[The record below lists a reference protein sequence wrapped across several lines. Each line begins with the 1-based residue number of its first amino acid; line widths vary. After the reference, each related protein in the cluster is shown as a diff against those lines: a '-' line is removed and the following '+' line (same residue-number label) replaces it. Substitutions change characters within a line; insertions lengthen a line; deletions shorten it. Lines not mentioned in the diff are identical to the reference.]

1 MKKTLCITLCVAL
14 MASVLLVLPAS
25 AATNSNPM
33 VVRPIQYTSA
43 GPNDSG
49 IEIVYRETFDGVSSP
64 EAAGYF
70 PGYLDYG
77 DQPAYFIP
85 ACDLKLVGGHS
96 GKGLQVSNRDKIYG
110 KTSASG
116 KTKQLDHTGGE
127 FSFVMT
133 NHYPKKGASQVSSY
147 ATDSTGKT
155 KLTAYEQV
163 SNTGGGKDIGT
174 IIGQHVSDVTDKQD
188 VSLFFSMWVYT
199 STAQTFLPKIQYMG
213 TNELWIPADDYW
225 EVPAGKW
232 TQIGA
237 IIDNGKTYYCSLA
250 GEGGKEAYGAYGAM
264 NATTESKFCMATKSK
279 DAAGNV
285 TFTNGDY
292 IIDDITIWKVS
303 DKAKLYNMQYTMLDK
318 SVFTGLDG
326 LVEIDNKDNIASK
339 KVVNAFA
346 PATTK
351 KAVVTTKKTAPK
363 TTATKVVKVTNKQ
376 GQVVGTKKVVV
387 TSPPTTATKVVKVT
401 DKNGKVVGTKKVV
414 ITEPTATGTGTETGT
429 ATGTGIEATAT
440 GTATGTETAVEE
452 TEEKTTVTDASGE
465 PVEPEEKGSL
475 TWLWILIGVVVAG
488 GAGGAAFV
496 LTKKKGDAK

>member
-14 MASVLLVLPAS
+14 MASVLLVVPVS

-33 VVRPIQYTSA
+33 VVRPIQYTSV

-96 GKGLQVSNRDKIYG
+96 GKGLQVSNRDKIFG

-133 NHYPKKGASQVSSY
+133 NHYPKKGASQESAY

-163 SNTGGGKDIGT
+163 SNKGGGKDIGD

-199 STAQTFLPKIQYMG
+199 DTAQTFLPKIQYMG

-232 TQIGA
+232 TQVGA
-237 IIDNGKTYYCSLA
+237 IVDNGKTYYCSLA
-250 GEGGKEAYGAYGAM
+250 GEGGKEAYGAYGGM
-264 NATTESKFCMATKSK
+264 NATTEAKFCMATKSK

-303 DKAKLYNMQYTMLDK
+303 DKSKLYNMQYTMLDK
-318 SVFTGLDG
+318 SVYTGLDG
-326 LVEIDNKDNIASK
+326 LVQIDNKDNIASK
-339 KVVNAFA
+339 KVVNAFEA
-346 PATTK
+346 PK
-351 KAVVTTKKTAPK
+351 TTKKTPAK
-363 TTATKVVKVTNKQ
+363 TTAKKPVVTKAPTTSVKVVKETNKA
-376 GQVVGTKKVVV
+376 GQVIGTKKVIV
-387 TSPPTTATKVVKVT
+387 TEAAATAT
-401 DKNGKVVGTKKVV
+401 GTG
-414 ITEPTATGTGTETGT
+414 TGTGTETGT
-429 ATGTGIEATAT
+429 ATGTGTGT
-440 GTATGTETAVEE
+440 GTATQATLTETKA
-452 TEEKTTVTDASGE
+452 TATVTNASGE

-475 TWLWILIGVVVAG
+475 LWLWIVLGVIVIGGGTAAG
-488 GAGGAAFV
+488 IV
-496 LTKKKGDAK
+496 LGKKKGAAPAEEAAEEAPSDDAE